1 MTDQSPT
8 PPGRFTLT
16 RQRLLLLAF
25 GALALL
31 YIIGAMLG
39 GVGNYQQLREA
50 AQGASSASGPAPAA
64 SASASSP

>member
-50 AQGASSASGPAPAA
+50 AQGASS
-64 SASASSP
+64 SASSSSIAPASSAN